1 MIHSSTWN
9 LHLSRKSFPEKW
21 ECGLTIP
28 SAVRPLQNSLPPL
41 VPLQVMKAVTP
52 NNSNLRCC
60 SLASS
65 VDLTLLDL
73 WSFSFWLCSC
83 FHCTLPFPLLPQ
95 SFLFSPL
102 LSSTLFLFS
111 IFRVLSHHHR
121 GSTTHYKRGT
131 GLVLGVGSRF
141 SALLVFCAF
150 LTCIML
156 PSPIEMP
163 LIL

>member
-1 MIHSSTWN
+1 MLQLGFLCGSDFAWPVVFFILALFLFS
-9 LHLSRKSFPEKW
+9 LH
-21 ECGLTIP
+21 T
-28 SAVRPLQNSLPPL
+28 SLP
-41 VPLQVMKAVTP
+41 
-52 NNSNLRCC
+52 S
-60 SLASS
+60 
-65 VDLTLLDL
+65 
-73 WSFSFWLCSC
+73 
-83 FHCTLPFPLLPQ
+83 PLLPQ

-163 LIL
+163 LICSTFKINLCHWNLLIIYLKLIKGKTVKGSIPLFHNSLFPDTFSLSLCLTPLIPK